1 MQWQGWSAA
10 WVEAATPLRQTA
22 FTFLACNHNC
32 SLQIVCPVIARRSI
46 RKRMKDATSRCW
58 DGLCWLQQTTSN
70 NIYNE
75 SDCQISLVIFLSPIA
90 LRINSPAEAYSV
102 SYEWQRGGG
111 WRRAQSLTTFLS
123 LRDALGEAG
132 RIGISNA
139 IRTAAPGAQLA
150 GASLACAALREP
162 LTLSS
167 FNLATHHVVS
177 LKYASHGDGG
187 AKHAFRKRFHV
198 LECQARSSELVSGL
212 PTSSLSHCWPLP
224 SPFPHAGHT
233 PSPRSFPS
241 GAHLSVWLL
250 SAPSSAECRSR
261 ELWSTKPSG
270 IIAFLVLHSTALLT
284 QRKTAVTFLQTLS
297 HC

>member
-111 WRRAQSLTTFLS
+111 E
-123 LRDALGEAG
+123 GE
-132 RIGISNA
+132 
-139 IRTAAPGAQLA
+139 
-150 GASLACAALREP
+150 
-162 LTLSS
+162 
-167 FNLATHHVVS
+167 H
-177 LKYASHGDGG
+177 
-187 AKHAFRKRFHV
+187 
-198 LECQARSSELVSGL
+198 
-212 PTSSLSHCWPLP
+212 SLSPP
-224 SPFPHAGHT
+224 
-233 PSPRSFPS
+233 SFPS
-241 GAHLSVWLL
+241 AMPWAKRGALESQTP
-250 SAPSSAECRSR
+250 SARQRR
-261 ELWSTKPSG
+261 E
-270 IIAFLVLHSTALLT
+270 HS
-284 QRKTAVTFLQTLS
+284 
-297 HC
+297 